1 MKNKNE
7 KENKNILKNKIIIN
21 SLAVT
26 RKYFGAFQ
34 KPLTQ
39 YLGPVHNNFI
49 YMEGRVKNKP
59 NKIS

>member
-1 MKNKNE
+1 MW
-7 KENKNILKNKIIIN
+7 KNKIIMN

-26 RKYFGAFQ
+26 RNYFGAFQ

-39 YLGPVHNNFI
+39 YLGPVYNNFI